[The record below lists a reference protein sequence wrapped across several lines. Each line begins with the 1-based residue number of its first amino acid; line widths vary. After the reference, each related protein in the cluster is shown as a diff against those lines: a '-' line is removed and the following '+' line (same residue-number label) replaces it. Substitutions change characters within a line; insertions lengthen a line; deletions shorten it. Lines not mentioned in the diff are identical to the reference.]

1 MTYSSGT
8 PKTKVLN
15 ATFKVILSST
25 ILTLTYTSHAMRLDA
40 HQVKQNTTNR
50 LIQVLDFNS
59 PEEALA
65 LYQTQNTCIDYE
77 LLTHEV
83 LQRSAGSTFESISLP
98 ILRTAETINRY
109 YTSRLLGSLDS
120 TDLMEKCIEYNRL
133 NIFELLLAKGN
144 YSPALLTLAINR
156 KHAPII
162 NLLINSK
169 NFAQDPNSFSN
180 HLVCA
185 TNPIIP
191 LEILHSIIIKGKEL
205 GWSTDKLHEKSE
217 YTPLISA
224 FICGNAPA
232 MQLLLDEGCGT
243 IAGLNSKQHIP
254 ILYQKLSD
262 MKKNL
267 NKIALNGAK
276 ECLHVLLSQKK
287 RLINL
292 DNTFALRLAV
302 LTDLTNEIPPLIFDG
317 AEYNRAWLEED
328 NVSLKTKQALTDA
341 EKDYYKKQCQVL
353 VDNAPLPVALLSI
366 IQDYVN
372 PEDRENAAA
381 ETA

>member
-1 MTYSSGT
+1 
-8 PKTKVLN
+8 
-15 ATFKVILSST
+15 
-25 ILTLTYTSHAMRLDA
+25 MRLDA